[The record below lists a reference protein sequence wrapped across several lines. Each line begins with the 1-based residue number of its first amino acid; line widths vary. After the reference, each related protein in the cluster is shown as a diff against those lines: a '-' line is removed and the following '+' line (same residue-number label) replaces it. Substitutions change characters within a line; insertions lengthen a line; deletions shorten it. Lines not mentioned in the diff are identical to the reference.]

1 MWDRLLR
8 NARVVDPVNG
18 RDGVMDVAVK
28 DGKIAAVGK
37 IAGEAAETV
46 DAAGLTLAPG
56 FIDVH
61 GHSDFFMPLDP
72 ARASKLLQGVTT
84 ELCGQCGLGPAPVT
98 EQNYPVYHK
107 YLSQQGIPMYP
118 DDRTFTSF
126 SAYLSRMEQTPAGIN
141 LAYFIP
147 HGTVRL
153 AVMGFSHDAP
163 DDRQLAQM
171 RELVEDAM
179 QAGALGLSTGLAYAP
194 GRFAATD
201 ELAALTEPVGRY
213 GGVYTSHLRDQGD
226 QLEQSVQEAID
237 IARRGGAQICFPD
250 ARTAAARA

>member
-1 MWDRLLR
+1 MLIITQTALELGFLY
-8 NARVVDPVNG
+8 APVALALFLSY
-18 RDGVMDVAVK
+18 RILDIADLTTDGCFVL
-28 DGKIAAVGK
+28 GAAVSVSL
-37 IAGEAAETV
+37 T
-46 DAAGLTLAPG
+46 AAGHPFLA
-56 FIDVH
+56 I
-61 GHSDFFMPLDP
+61 P
-72 ARASKLLQGVTT
+72 AAMLAGACAGLVTAFLQTRLGV
-84 ELCGQCGLGPAPVT
+84 E
-98 EQNYPVYHK
+98 
-107 YLSQQGIPMYP
+107 SIM
-118 DDRTFTSF
+118 
-126 SAYLSRMEQTPAGIN
+126 AGIIVN
-141 LAYFIP
+141 TGLYTIN
-147 HGTVRL
+147 L

-237 IARRGGAQICFPD
+237 IARGVTRNQGSELFIHRPDGRIRARDSHGRDPFPPQG
-250 ARTAAARA
+250 